1 MTYHLG
7 LLTVDLYIHTSPQ
20 SLKEKRM
27 VIKPLKDKIRQ
38 TFNVSVSELD
48 SQDKWQ
54 VATLGFAVINRDQ
67 RYIDGQ
73 LSDILSFVERNSA
86 GALICEHQ
94 IEFY

>member
-7 LLTVDLYIHTSPQ
+7 LLTVDLYINTSPQ

-54 VATLGFAVINRDQ
+54 VATLGMVMIGPDHH
-67 RYIDGQ
+67 YIDSCLQNLLKLIEGYHPV
-73 LSDILSFVERNSA
+73 DITH
-86 GALICEHQ
+86 HQ
-94 IEFY
+94 IEYR